1 MSRAYRQSPA
11 LNSQAGFTL
20 IEVMISVL
28 ILSIG
33 LLGLA
38 GLQAAALQTN
48 QSAFTRS
55 QATAFA
61 YDLADRMRANIPGVA
76 AGNYNPANA
85 SLTNTCTT
93 TGGCSAQEM
102 AEHDLAE
109 WNALIATYLPMGQ
122 GTVCIDSTPEDGA
135 GAAAAACDGSGSQYA
150 IKIWWDD
157 NKDGVITVSATDM
170 ERLVINF
177 QL

>member
-1 MSRAYRQSPA
+1 MTRSARNSPA
-11 LNSQAGFTL
+11 LRAQAGFTL
-20 IEVMISVL
+20 IEVMIAVL
-28 ILSIG
+28 ILSVG

-61 YDLADRMRANIPGVA
+61 YDLADRMRANVPGVV

-85 SLTNTCTT
+85 SATANCTT
-93 TGGCSAQEM
+93 TTGCTAQEL
-102 AEHDLAE
+102 AENDLAE
-109 WNALIATYLPMGQ
+109 WNALIASYLPMGG
-122 GTVCIDSTPEDGA
+122 GTVCIDSTPEDGTA
-135 GAAAAACDGSGSQYA
+135 TGTPACDGTGTQFA

-157 NKDGVITVSATDM
+157 NKDGVITVTPTDM
-170 ERLVINF
+170 ERLVISF

>member
-1 MSRAYRQSPA
+1 MIRSAGKSPA
-11 LNSQAGFTL
+11 LRAQAGFTL
-20 IEVMISVL
+20 IEVMIAVL

-61 YDLADRMRANIPGVA
+61 YDLADRMRANMPGVI

-85 SLTNTCTT
+85 ELTNSCTT
-93 TGGCSAQEM
+93 TGGCSSQEL

-109 WNALIATYLPMGQ
+109 WNALIASYLPMGA

-135 GAAAAACDGSGSQYA
+135 SAAAAACDGTGTQYA

-170 ERLVINF
+170 ERLVISF

>member
-1 MSRAYRQSPA
+1 MARAMRQLPA
-11 LNSQAGFTL
+11 LKCQAGFTL

-38 GLQAAALQTN
+38 GLQASALQTN

-61 YDLADRMRANIPGVA
+61 YDLADRMRANIPGVV

-85 SLTNTCTT
+85 GLTNTCTT
-93 TGGCSAQEM
+93 TGGCSVQEM

-109 WNALIATYLPMGQ
+109 WNALIATYLPMGE
-122 GTVCIDSTPEDGA
+122 GTVCIDSTPEDGT
-135 GAAAAACDGSGSQYA
+135 GVAAAACDGSGTQYA
-150 IKIWWDD
+150 VKIWWDD
-157 NKDGVITVSATDM
+157 NKDGTITVSATDM
-170 ERLVINF
+170 ERLVISF
-177 QL
+177 QP